1 MGTVK
6 DMVIIGAGGT
16 SLNTSQIIE
25 DANSEKRKYNII
37 GFLDDDEAK
46 AGKEFCGY
54 PVIGK
59 ISDFLKFDK
68 CQFIVSGFASD
79 RDIGRVKRICHTM
92 GLSLDRFETIVH
104 PAATVSKYASLGQG
118 SIIAAGVRIMPEV
131 KIGNHV
137 YIAPNC
143 YISHHIVVHDFT
155 FIANSV
161 STAGGCMIG
170 EGCYLGA
177 NSSIIGGIRIGANS
191 LIGIGAVV
199 LGDVEPG
206 SVMVGN
212 PAKLLRRL

>member
-6 DMVIIGAGGT
+6 DIVIIGSGGT

-25 DANSEKRKYNII
+25 DANSVKRKYNII

-59 ISDFLKFDK
+59 ISDILKFDK
-68 CQFIVSGFASD
+68 CQFIVAGFASD

-118 SIIAAGVRIMPEV
+118 SVIAAGVRIMPEV
-131 KIGNHV
+131 KIGDLV
-137 YIAPNC
+137 SISPNC

-161 STAGGCMIG
+161 STAGGCIICWS
-170 EGCYLGA
+170 CYQVA
-177 NSSIIGGIRIGANS
+177 NSSLMGGICIGANS
-191 LIGIGAVV
+191 FIVICAVA
-199 LGDVEPG
+199 LRDVEEG
-206 SVMVGN
+206 SVMTGN
-212 PAKLLRRL
+212 PSKLSRIL